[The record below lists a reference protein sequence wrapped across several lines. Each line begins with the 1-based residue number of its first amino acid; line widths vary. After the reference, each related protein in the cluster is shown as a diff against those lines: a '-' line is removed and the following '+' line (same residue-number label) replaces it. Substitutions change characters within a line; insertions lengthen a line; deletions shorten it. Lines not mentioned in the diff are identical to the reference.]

1 MNIKHLSRYMLR
13 FLFLQISLTWMT
25 IWYFDNFL
33 IGDYIKGYDIIIYN
47 LREDRLRF
55 YNFLNYDLVKID
67 IYLAIF
73 VFLFLIVLYTSNFY
87 SYVNELAFSTNKGL
101 FDEFFSI
108 YLIWTASYLSFLQ
121 IFRFTA
127 VSRAYLILF
136 TLIVPIFLVLFRNSE
151 LISKLL
157 GRNPSKETYISF
169 NLKKDSLFREL
180 RLVSLRK
187 NLESF
192 ENPDQNDFSFYKRTI
207 ENFNKENS
215 INIVIFNLENI
226 NNIPKEF
233 EAYLLNLNKKI
244 LIIADQDFKFN
255 NFVIMRE
262 EEINDKKIIYLNT
275 DIQYGSRYIIKR
287 VLDITISI
295 LLMVILSPILL
306 ATALYIYFLDG
317 RPIVLR
323 QLRVG
328 LHGDIFSMFK
338 FRTKKNNSHNERTDL
353 EALNEH
359 SGPLFK
365 IKNDPRILYG
375 ASNLRRFSIDE
386 LPQVFNVLKGNMSLV
401 GPRPLFPEDSK
412 HFDEHYL
419 RRLNVLPGITGLLQ
433 INERNTNDFN
443 IWYKYDIEYIEKWS
457 ILLDLKII
465 LLTPA
470 ALFTKRTS
478 GE

>member
-1 MNIKHLSRYMLR
+1 
-13 FLFLQISLTWMT
+13 
-25 IWYFDNFL
+25 
-33 IGDYIKGYDIIIYN
+33 
-47 LREDRLRF
+47 
-55 YNFLNYDLVKID
+55 LNYDLVKID

-151 LISKLL
+151 LISKIL

-323 QLRVG
+323 QHEWGYTEIYFQCLNSG
-328 LHGDIFSMFK
+328 L
-338 FRTKKNNSHNERTDL
+338 
-353 EALNEH
+353 
-359 SGPLFK
+359 
-365 IKNDPRILYG
+365 
-375 ASNLRRFSIDE
+375 
-386 LPQVFNVLKGNMSLV
+386 
-401 GPRPLFPEDSK
+401 
-412 HFDEHYL
+412 
-419 RRLNVLPGITGLLQ
+419 
-433 INERNTNDFN
+433 
-443 IWYKYDIEYIEKWS
+443 
-457 ILLDLKII
+457 
-465 LLTPA
+465 
-470 ALFTKRTS
+470 
-478 GE
+478 

>member
-33 IGDYIKGYDIIIYN
+33 IGEYIKGYDIIIYN

-55 YNFLNYDLVKID
+55 YNFLNYDFVKID
-67 IYLAIF
+67 IYLALF
-73 VFLFLIVLYTSNFY
+73 VFLFLIVLYASNFY

-136 TLIVPIFLVLFRNSE
+136 TIIVPIFLVLFRNSE

-187 NLESF
+187 DLASF
-192 ENPDQNDFSFYKRTI
+192 ENPNEDDFSFYKKMI

-215 INIVIFNLENI
+215 INIVVFDLENKRT
-226 NNIPKEF
+226 IPKEF
-233 EAYLLNLNKKI
+233 ESYLLNLNKKI
-244 LIIADQDFKFN
+244 LIIADKSFKFN
-255 NFVIMRE
+255 NFLIKRE
-262 EEINDKKIIYLNT
+262 EEINDKKVIYINT
-275 DIQYGSRYIIKR
+275 DIQYGSRFIIKR
-287 VLDITISI
+287 ILDIIISI
-295 LLMVILSPILL
+295 LLMLILLPILL
-306 ATALYIYFLDG
+306 ATAVYIYFLDG
-317 RPIVLR
+317 RPIILK
-323 QLRVG
+323 QQRVG
-328 LHGDIFSMFK
+328 LHGDTFSMFK
-338 FRTKKNNSHNERTDL
+338 FRTMKNDSHDERTDL
-353 EALNEH
+353 ENLNEH

-365 IKNDPRILYG
+365 IKDDPRIIYG
-375 ASNLRRFSIDE
+375 ASNLRKFSIDE
-386 LPQVFNVLKGNMSLV
+386 LPQIFNVLKGNMSLV
-401 GPRPLFPEDSK
+401 GPRPLFPEDSE

-433 INERNTNDFN
+433 INERNTSDFN
-443 IWYKYDIEYIEKWS
+443 IWYKYDIEYIEHWS

-465 LLTPA
+465 LKTPS
-470 ALFTKRTS
+470 ALFSKKTS

>member
-55 YNFLNYDLVKID
+55 YNFLNYDFVKID

-73 VFLFLIVLYTSNFY
+73 VFLFLTALYTSNFY

-151 LISKLL
+151 LISKIL

-338 FRTKKNNSHNERTDL
+338 FRTMKNNSHNERTDL

-386 LPQVFNVLKGNMSLV
+386 LPQIFNVLKGNMSLV

-470 ALFTKRTS
+470 ALFSKRTS

>member
-55 YNFLNYDLVKID
+55 YNFLNYDFVKID

-73 VFLFLIVLYTSNFY
+73 VFLFLTALYTSNFY

-151 LISKLL
+151 LISKIL

-287 VLDITISI
+287 LLDITISI
-295 LLMVILSPILL
+295 LLMVILSPVLL

-338 FRTKKNNSHNERTDL
+338 FRTMKNNSHNERTDL

-365 IKNDPRILYG
+365 IKNDPRIIYG

-470 ALFTKRTS
+470 ALFSKRTS

>member
-1 MNIKHLSRYMLR
+1 MLR

-55 YNFLNYDLVKID
+55 YNFLNYDFVKID

-73 VFLFLIVLYTSNFY
+73 VFLFLTALYTSNFY

-215 INIVIFNLENI
+215 INIVIFNLEN
-226 NNIPKEF
+226 
-233 EAYLLNLNKKI
+233 
-244 LIIADQDFKFN
+244 
-255 NFVIMRE
+255 
-262 EEINDKKIIYLNT
+262 
-275 DIQYGSRYIIKR
+275 
-287 VLDITISI
+287 
-295 LLMVILSPILL
+295 
-306 ATALYIYFLDG
+306 
-317 RPIVLR
+317 
-323 QLRVG
+323 
-328 LHGDIFSMFK
+328 
-338 FRTKKNNSHNERTDL
+338 
-353 EALNEH
+353 
-359 SGPLFK
+359 
-365 IKNDPRILYG
+365 
-375 ASNLRRFSIDE
+375 
-386 LPQVFNVLKGNMSLV
+386 
-401 GPRPLFPEDSK
+401 
-412 HFDEHYL
+412 
-419 RRLNVLPGITGLLQ
+419 
-433 INERNTNDFN
+433 
-443 IWYKYDIEYIEKWS
+443 
-457 ILLDLKII
+457 
-465 LLTPA
+465 
-470 ALFTKRTS
+470 
-478 GE
+478 

>member
-55 YNFLNYDLVKID
+55 YNFLNYDFVKID

-207 ENFNKENS
+207 ENFNQENS

-275 DIQYGSRYIIKR
+275 D
-287 VLDITISI
+287 
-295 LLMVILSPILL
+295 
-306 ATALYIYFLDG
+306 
-317 RPIVLR
+317 
-323 QLRVG
+323 
-328 LHGDIFSMFK
+328 
-338 FRTKKNNSHNERTDL
+338 
-353 EALNEH
+353 
-359 SGPLFK
+359 
-365 IKNDPRILYG
+365 
-375 ASNLRRFSIDE
+375 
-386 LPQVFNVLKGNMSLV
+386 
-401 GPRPLFPEDSK
+401 
-412 HFDEHYL
+412 
-419 RRLNVLPGITGLLQ
+419 
-433 INERNTNDFN
+433 
-443 IWYKYDIEYIEKWS
+443 
-457 ILLDLKII
+457 
-465 LLTPA
+465 
-470 ALFTKRTS
+470 
-478 GE
+478 

>member
-1 MNIKHLSRYMLR
+1 MLR

-55 YNFLNYDLVKID
+55 YNFLNYDFVKID

-73 VFLFLIVLYTSNFY
+73 VFLFLTALYTSNFY

-338 FRTKKNNSHNERTDL
+338 FRTMKNNSHNERTDL

-386 LPQVFNVLKGNMSLV
+386 LPQIFNVLKGNMSLV

-470 ALFTKRTS
+470 ALFSKRTS

>member
-1 MNIKHLSRYMLR
+1 
-13 FLFLQISLTWMT
+13 MT

-55 YNFLNYDLVKID
+55 YNFLNYDFVKID

-73 VFLFLIVLYTSNFY
+73 VFLFLTALYTSNFY

-151 LISKLL
+151 LISKIL

-338 FRTKKNNSHNERTDL
+338 FRTMKNNSHNERTDL

-386 LPQVFNVLKGNMSLV
+386 LPQIFNVLKGNMSLV

-470 ALFTKRTS
+470 ALFSKRTS

>member
-1 MNIKHLSRYMLR
+1 MLR

-55 YNFLNYDLVKID
+55 YNFLNYDFVKMD

-338 FRTKKNNSHNERTDL
+338 FRTMKNNSHNERTDL

-386 LPQVFNVLKGNMSLV
+386 LPQIFNVLKGNMSLV
-401 GPRPLFPEDSK
+401 RPRPLFPEDSK

-470 ALFTKRTS
+470 ALFSKRTS

>member
-1 MNIKHLSRYMLR
+1 MLR

-55 YNFLNYDLVKID
+55 YNFLNYDFVKID

-73 VFLFLIVLYTSNFY
+73 VFLFLTALYTSNFY

-151 LISKLL
+151 LISKIL

-338 FRTKKNNSHNERTDL
+338 FRTMKNNSHNERTDL

-386 LPQVFNVLKGNMSLV
+386 LPQIFNVLKGNMSLV

-470 ALFTKRTS
+470 ALFSKRTS

>member
-151 LISKLL
+151 LISKIL

-338 FRTKKNNSHNERTDL
+338 FRTMKNNSHNERTDL